1 MVEVLTV
8 TISLPRYN
16 ISAVSVIGFFMP
28 FKMMKKCTAC
38 SCCFLFAIVF
48 LRPVILLRSEVVEAI
63 EQSAIHVNRPV
74 LTY

>member
-28 FKMMKKCTAC
+28 FKMMKNVQLVAAVF
-38 SCCFLFAIVF
+38 FL
-48 LRPVILLRSEVVEAI
+48 LLFS
-63 EQSAIHVNRPV
+63 
-74 LTY
+74 